1 MSKVESFG
9 LPYVGS
15 KNQLAKDIIGL
26 IPPCKHFYDLFG
38 GGGAITHYAS
48 LSGKWD
54 TVHYNDYDN
63 FTVKYFENA
72 LYGKWNTKKVYTR
85 NDFYRLKDKDPYVA
99 YVWSF
104 QSKGQ
109 QYFSGVEKEKK
120 HGLDYCVES
129 DIESRIRRVKRV
141 GQIPRDRVVITNKSY
156 DKVKILPDSVIY
168 LDPPYKDT
176 IGYKSGGI
184 DYDKLYDFCE
194 KSKALV
200 FISSYWLPKDRF
212 VAVRS
217 YVHTNFFTMKSG
229 VEKVFIPR
237 CQLGLYTKMC
247 A

>member
-1 MSKVESFG
+1 MSKGESFG
-9 LPYVGS
+9 LPYMGS
-15 KNQLAKDIIGL
+15 KNELAKDIVSL
-26 IPPCKHFYDLFG
+26 IPPCSHFYDLFG
-38 GGGAITHYAS
+38 GGGAITHCAS

-54 TVHYNDYDN
+54 TVHYNDFDS

-72 LYGKWNTKKVYTR
+72 LNGKWDTNKVYTR
-85 NDFYRLKDKDPYVA
+85 NDFHKYKGTNPYVN

-104 QSKGQ
+104 NSGGDS
-109 QYFSGVEKEKK
+109 YFMGAKVEKTV
-120 HGLDYCVES
+120 GLEQYVSENMLT
-129 DIESRIRRVKRV
+129 RIRRVENV
-141 GQIPRDRVVITNKSY
+141 GKIPRNRVVVTNKSY

-168 LDPPYKDT
+168 LDPPYIDT
-176 IGYKSGGI
+176 ASYKSGGI

-200 FISSYWLPKDRF
+200 FISSYWLPNDRF

-217 YVHTNFFTMKSG
+217 YVHTNFYNYESR

-237 CQLGLYTKMC
+237 CQFGMYAKMC